1 MFSNRSVAFLKNG
14 DALAA
19 LADAENCLREDAKF
33 VKGYGRKAAALL
45 ELHRFDEV
53 EEATVAGLK
62 LQNANQ
68 DLRKYQK
75 QARQGKEKNRLA
87 GTWTTQ
93 KMSPTGSLMNMSYTF
108 NRDGTMAINISG
120 NSVDATYIVF
130 TTSVAFVFLS
140 KLNYFFI
147 CC

>member
-93 KMSPTGSLMNMSYTF
+93 KCRP
-108 NRDGTMAINISG
+108 R
-120 NSVDATYIVF
+120 VR
-130 TTSVAFVFLS
+130 
-140 KLNYFFI
+140 
-147 CC
+147 